1 MGVGIPWLSWFV
13 AASLQFL
20 LPSSHHH
27 LLCVPVSSLCLSL
40 LIIGFKPHLGNPAR
54 FYLKIFNLITFT
66 KKLFPSEIPFTDS
79 RNLHTSFWGYH
90 STHYRVHG
98 SSQVKLFPENNLEFK
113 SVPSASLP
121 VLTKSRGHCLVPTP
135 SIHIQQARSLHM
147 GRGPSLCI
155 HATGALSSGPT
166 TAYSRKV
173 IYSLIGLGKKQ
184 KTHVI
189 RVIRCLTS
197 WDLTSP
203 HLKKKG
209 GIKLML

>member
-66 KKLFPSEIPFTDS
+66 KKLFPSEITFTDS

-98 SSQVKLFPENNLEFK
+98 SSQVTLFPENNLEFK

-121 VLTKSRGHCLVPTP
+121 VLTKSRGTVLCQLPLSTYSKHDPYTWAEGPP
-135 SIHIQQARSLHM
+135 SAYTLQEPFPLGQQLHTHERSF
-147 GRGPSLCI
+147 I
-155 HATGALSSGPT
+155 
-166 TAYSRKV
+166 V
-173 IYSLIGLGKKQ
+173 
-184 KTHVI
+184 
-189 RVIRCLTS
+189 
-197 WDLTSP
+197 
-203 HLKKKG
+203 
-209 GIKLML
+209 